1 MAEACRLGIQR
12 NENKL
17 TNTQEENFC
26 VLNVLCVFIS
36 LVTILADLTTGKYQ
50 SKQFLELVK
59 ISSNWNISSLL
70 WIIENDLQSAL
81 KHIISF

>member
-12 NENKL
+12 SENKL

-50 SKQFLELVK
+50 SKQFLELDK

-70 WIIENDLQSAL
+70 WIIENDIQSSL